1 MNQADAYKEARK
13 AVSLGAFHGG
23 WSSKEKRRHIN
34 DSGLTGVK
42 LALFASTG
50 GGLLNPIHLQIKNT
64 NPIS

>member
-1 MNQADAYKEARK
+1 MPTKKPGKQYLWEY
-13 AVSLGAFHGG
+13 SMGG